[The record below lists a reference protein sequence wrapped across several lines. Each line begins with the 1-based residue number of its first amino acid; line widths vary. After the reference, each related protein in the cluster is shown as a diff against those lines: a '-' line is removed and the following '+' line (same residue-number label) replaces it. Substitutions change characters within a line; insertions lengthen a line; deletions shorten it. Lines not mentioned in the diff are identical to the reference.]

1 MIRVGEFVGRADMAG
16 AYEKLRRGEVFVV
29 PWPKQRV
36 ASLRHRI
43 CRVLER
49 AVGARFVVEV
59 EMGFRAL
66 PEYELR
72 KAGVG
77 LIERERWERAEVAEY
92 IFGAPEIVIEVES
105 PSNTAREFR
114 EKEDLCLANGSIS
127 FWVVYPDLREVTV
140 AYAEGSRTYREGD
153 VIELRGIAE
162 GRVAVADLLG
172 PAAR

>member
-1 MIRVGEFVGRADMAG
+1 VIRVEEFVGRADIAG
-16 AYEKLRRGEVFVV
+16 AYEELRHGEVFVV

-36 ASLRHRI
+36 ASQ
-43 CRVLER
+43 
-49 AVGARFVVEV
+49 FVVEV

-66 PEYELR
+66 AEYELR

-77 LIERERWERAEVAEY
+77 LIERERWEKAEVAEY

-127 FWVVYPDLREVTV
+127 FWVVYPDLS
-140 AYAEGSRTYREGD
+140 GWCIRTC
-153 VIELRGIAE
+153 
-162 GRVAVADLLG
+162 GR
-172 PAAR
+172 

>member
-1 MIRVGEFVGRADMAG
+1 MIQVDEFVERADIEG
-16 AYEKLRRGEVFVV
+16 AYEELRHGEVFVV
-29 PWPKQRV
+29 PWPKQRE
-36 ASLRHRI
+36 ASARHRI

-49 AVGARFVVEV
+49 EVGLRFVVEV

-77 LIERERWERAEVAEY
+77 VIECGRCDRAEVADY

-105 PSNTAREFR
+105 PANTAREFR

-127 FWVVYPDLREVTV
+127 FWVVYPDLREVTF

-162 GRVAVADLLG
+162 GRVAVAELLG
-172 PAAR
+172 PR